1 MTRLFLRMLTDKHI
15 AKLRRFPVE
24 PLLAAGMILGIACVS
39 RSWWIAVP
47 AAGFLLFSKRNMAA
61 ALLFFALGCLSA
73 WWQLPR
79 ETPPD
84 VYGTA
89 KILVTDMRLS
99 QVDGLKSPSLIAAE
113 ILEFAP
119 LGEPQKPH
127 REKTFFRLPLNSS
140 VLPVPGAV
148 YQAVGLLAAPTADGF
163 ANYLYARKVKRTFQL
178 DQIESL
184 PSPKTWRNSL
194 AALRDFLL
202 KRTLNGIS
210 DPRIRQ
216 QAAGLFFNAGSGLSR
231 ESREQYLR
239 SGTIHIFSVSGMHVA
254 MLAAL
259 LFALL
264 RFLPDKWREG
274 AVLVILTLYVLSCG
288 ANSPA
293 LRALGMI
300 GGFLILRMFL
310 LQMPPIRLLSLLAAV
325 LLLISPGL
333 LFDIGFLY
341 SFIITASL
349 LLAALRLRDAKQLI
363 RSGSI
368 LTNATTDRLRIERHT
383 RPATW
388 LLSVSGIALIPFF
401 SGMAISICSRGL
413 FLPGSVIA
421 NILLLPL
428 VPFLFIFSGFKLLTG
443 WIAVLDKFGAVL
455 LNIGFHLLN
464 AITGAVSSLLA
475 ALPVSRP
482 SITEAILFYA
492 ALLLFLANHRWR
504 VRLTAMGAALFM
516 VVIWAVRPAFE
527 PPFIAV
533 FSADAGTPPMVVEA
547 EPSQNRAVVY
557 DAPTPE
563 MSYAAADMLISKGI
577 NRIEVLR
584 FSQARQD
591 HCRGANALSSQLPI
605 GHLEFPAQNSKR
617 FSRTLLKNFPSEKL
631 KYGST
636 ANNPVKAIPEDQG
649 WRLIINGKEYNRPYS
664 RQIQLTLQKR

>member
-15 AKLRRFPVE
+15 AKLRSFPVE
-24 PLLAAGMILGIACVS
+24 PLLVAGVVLGIACIS
-39 RSWWIAVP
+39 RSWWFAVP

-61 ALLFFALGCLSA
+61 ALLFFALGSLSA

-99 QVDGLKSPSLIAAE
+99 QVEGLKSPSLIAAE

-127 REKTFFRLPLNSS
+127 REKTFLRLPLNST
-140 VLPVPGAV
+140 VKLQPGTV
-148 YQAVGLLAAPTADGF
+148 CRGEGLLAAPAASGF

-178 DQIESL
+178 DQIERL
-184 PSPKTWRNSL
+184 PSPATWRSSL
-194 AALRDFLL
+194 AALRDFILA
-202 KRTLNGIS
+202 RTLNGIS
-210 DPRIRQ
+210 DPMIRQ

-231 ESREQYLR
+231 TNREQYLH

-259 LFALL
+259 LFVLL

-274 AVLVILTLYVLSCG
+274 AVLAILTCYVISCG

-300 GGFLILRMFL
+300 GAFLILRMFL
-310 LQMPPIRLLSLLAAV
+310 LQTPPIRILSLIAAI

-349 LLAALRLRDAKQLI
+349 LLASLRLRDAERLI

-388 LLSVSGIALIPFF
+388 LLSISGIALIPFA
-401 SGMAISICSRGL
+401 GGLAISVCSRGL
-413 FLPGSVIA
+413 FLPGSVFA

-428 VPFLFIFSGFKLLTG
+428 VPFLFIFCGLKLLTG

-455 LNIGFHLLN
+455 LSVGFHILN
-464 AITGAVSSLLA
+464 AVTGIASSLLA

-482 SITEAILFYA
+482 SVAEAVLFYA
-492 ALLLFLANHRWR
+492 VLLLFLTNHRWR

-516 VVIWAVRPAFE
+516 VVIWAVRPSFE

-547 EPSQNRAVVY
+547 IPSQNRAVVY
-557 DAPTPE
+557 DAPAPE
-563 MSYAAADMLISKGI
+563 MSYAAADMLIRKGI
-577 NRIEVLR
+577 NRVEVLR
-584 FSQARQD
+584 FSQVRQD

-605 GHLEFPAQNSKR
+605 GHLEFPIQNSKR
-617 FSRTLLKNFPSEKL
+617 FSRTLQKDFPAEKL
-631 KYGST
+631 KYCSS
-636 ANNPVKAIPEDQG
+636 ANNPVKAVPEDHG
-649 WRLIINGKEYNRPYS
+649 WRIVINGKEYTRPYS
-664 RQIQLTLQKR
+664 RQIQVTLQKR